1 MCLVKGPDEIH
12 RLPLLSIP
20 DTKVVL
26 VVVECQQQW
35 TQGKTG
41 SVLTRRPP
49 NVQRAVRQLPRSP
62 DGNHERGHR
71 RYGGPY
77 GNEHPGDRAEAMREG
92 LKDGRITR
100 SRPPFSR
107 TCGRKVRSR
116 IRRSGR
122 ALVYLTTCTRVT
134 IRTLGFFP
142 KSALQR
148 SRPGVASQ
156 SLHLK
161 GADPGTL
168 PRLCTPNVETLG
180 SFPISAGEKS

>member
-1 MCLVKGPDEIH
+1 MKSRIKRTLVHLQNVLRNNLEYARKLPNRALPRHGARAGSADPMCLVKGPDEIH

-20 DTKVVL
+20 DTKVLL

-35 TQGKTG
+35 TPGETG

-100 SRPPFSR
+100 SRPPFR
-107 TCGRKVRSR
+107 EPAEGRSE
-116 IRRSGR
+116 
-122 ALVYLTTCTRVT
+122 A
-134 IRTLGFFP
+134 GF
-142 KSALQR
+142 A
-148 SRPGVASQ
+148 VAVG
-156 SLHLK
+156 H
-161 GADPGTL
+161 
-168 PRLCTPNVETLG
+168 
-180 SFPISAGEKS
+180 SFT